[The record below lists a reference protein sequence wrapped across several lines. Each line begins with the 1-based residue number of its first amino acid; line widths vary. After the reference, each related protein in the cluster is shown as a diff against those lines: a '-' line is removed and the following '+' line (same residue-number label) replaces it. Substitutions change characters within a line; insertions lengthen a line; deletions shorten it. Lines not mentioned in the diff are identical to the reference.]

1 MINTKFMNKI
11 NKILIFT
18 LIAGFAFNTNAQ
30 KVSLGVATS
39 ATVIEPL
46 TLGTVVAMN
55 FGSMS
60 VNGTA
65 GTLILSTAGGRT
77 ATDGV
82 NIITPGNATD
92 VSFGG
97 ITVDGQNDAAY
108 TLTIK
113 ETTMLRLDGNSE
125 TLVTGDKV
133 LPLSAFTLSNN
144 GTAVSTSTTSA
155 SFALDTFTGAKA
167 VYANQA
173 LTNAGAGV
181 LKIGAT
187 ISLDAD
193 QSVGGYAGELTI
205 EVAYE

>member
-11 NKILIFT
+11 KKILIFT

-65 GTLILSTAGGRT
+65 GTLILSTASGRT

-82 NIITPGNATD
+82 NFISSDTD

-97 ITVDGQNDAAY
+97 ITVDGENDGVY

-113 ETTMLRLDGNSE
+113 EKTMLRLDGDA
-125 TLVTGDKV
+125 TGLITGDKV
-133 LPLSAFTLSNN
+133 MPLSAFTLSNN
-144 GTAVSTSTTSA
+144 GTAVSTSTAAATNVSNSFVGAQAIYA
-155 SFALDTFTGAKA
+155 S
-167 VYANQA
+167 QA
-173 LTNAGAGV
+173 LTDGGV
-181 LKIGAT
+181 GVIKIGAT
-187 ISLDAD
+187 ISLDAS
-193 QSVGGYAGELTI
+193 QSVGDYAGELTI
-205 EVAYE
+205 EVAYD

>member
-11 NKILIFT
+11 KKILIFT

-65 GTLILSTAGGRT
+65 GTLILSTASGRT

-82 NIITPGNATD
+82 NFISSDTD

-97 ITVDGQNDAAY
+97 ITVDGENDGVY

-113 ETTMLRLDGNSE
+113 EKSMLRLDGDA
-125 TLVTGDKV
+125 TGLITGDKV
-133 LPLSAFTLSNN
+133 TPLSAFTLSNN
-144 GTAVSTSTTSA
+144 GTAVSTSTAAATNVSNSFVGAQAIYA
-155 SFALDTFTGAKA
+155 S
-167 VYANQA
+167 QA
-173 LTNAGAGV
+173 LTDGGV
-181 LKIGAT
+181 GVIKIGAT
-187 ISLDAD
+187 ISLDGS
-193 QSVGGYAGELTI
+193 QSVGDYAGELTI
-205 EVAYE
+205 EVAYD

>member
-11 NKILIFT
+11 KKILIFT

-65 GTLILSTAGGRT
+65 GTLILSTASGRT

-82 NIITPGNATD
+82 NFISSDTD

-97 ITVDGQNDAAY
+97 ITVDGENDGVY

-113 ETTMLRLDGNSE
+113 EKTMLRLDGDA
-125 TLVTGDKV
+125 TGLITGDKV
-133 LPLSAFTLSNN
+133 MPLSAFTLSNN
-144 GTAVSTSTTSA
+144 GTAVSTSTAAATNVSNSFVGAQAIYA
-155 SFALDTFTGAKA
+155 S
-167 VYANQA
+167 QA
-173 LTNAGAGV
+173 LTDGGV
-181 LKIGAT
+181 GVIKIGAT
-187 ISLDAD
+187 ISLDGS
-193 QSVGGYAGELTI
+193 QSVGDYAGELTI
-205 EVAYE
+205 EVAYD

>member
-11 NKILIFT
+11 KKILIFT

-65 GTLILSTAGGRT
+65 GTLILSTASGRT

-82 NIITPGNATD
+82 NFISSDTD

-97 ITVDGQNDAAY
+97 ITVDGENDGVY

-113 ETTMLRLDGNSE
+113 EKTMLRLDGDA
-125 TLVTGDKV
+125 TGLITGDKV
-133 LPLSAFTLSNN
+133 MPLSAFTLSNN
-144 GTAVSTSTTSA
+144 GTAVSTSTAAATNVSN
-155 SFALDTFTGAKA
+155 SFVGAKA
-167 VYANQA
+167 IYASQA
-173 LTNAGAGV
+173 LTDGGV
-181 LKIGAT
+181 GVIKIGAT
-187 ISLDAD
+187 ISLDGS
-193 QSVGGYAGELTI
+193 QSVGDYAGELTI
-205 EVAYE
+205 EVAYD